1 MLSAF
6 LIFLNPPV
14 VFPHL
19 FVVGCLFCLPEVFY
33 IFIFFVPPL
42 DSCQVF
48 KHQPVK
54 YIFCQQVKIFLSD
67 IIAMH

>member
-6 LIFLNPPV
+6 LINPPV
-14 VFPHL
+14 VFPRL

-33 IFIFFVPPL
+33 NSFVSPL

-48 KHQPVK
+48 KHQPVS
-54 YIFCQQVKIFLSD
+54 IFFQQVKILLSD
-67 IIAMH
+67 MIGMHQSS